1 MLLEGWCTDTPHAGT
16 EAGVF
21 TGLGT
26 VVTVEREVV
35 LLTTKTGGREG
46 GREGERKRERQ
57 YTTPCK

>member
-16 EAGVF
+16 EAGVL

-35 LLTTKTGGREG
+35 LLTTKTGA
-46 GREGERKRERQ
+46 REGERKRERQ
-57 YTTPCK
+57 KGE